1 MNPLRA
7 YYAPA
12 YAAADSTPS
21 ARLQLLADRLQ
32 RCARV
37 ELCEPRPMDIG
48 LLQGLHSDE
57 YTKAFLDGTAP
68 LASSQG
74 VAWSPAI
81 RDSVLAMLAGQ
92 LDAADHALQHGIAMN
107 VARGFHHA
115 VWSRGGGLCALN
127 GLALVAHCRP
137 DRRIFVLDCDE
148 HGGNGTEE
156 FCARLGNLYSASI
169 FGTRFGCYGGTRSW
183 AFPVNVGRDGFA
195 TYLDALQ
202 AARTLIVEHA
212 PDLLIYQAG
221 VDCHRNDPKGRAGL
235 SSLQL
240 LQRDR
245 WVFRMARELR
255 VAVLF
260 VVAGGYQDAQTLMS
274 LNANTVRAAV
284 NTYCVGSLAR

>member
-1 MNPLRA
+1 MRA
-7 YYAPA
+7 FFSPA
-12 YAAADSTPS
+12 YAAPDTATS
-21 ARLQLLADRLQ
+21 ARLRLLADRLHD
-32 RCARV
+32 CAHVDLRA
-37 ELCEPRPMDIG
+37 PQPFDTR
-48 LLQGLHSDE
+48 LLHGLHSEE
-57 YTKAFLDGTAP
+57 YTTAFLNGTTP

-92 LDAADHALQHGIAMN
+92 LEAADHALQHGIAMN

-115 VWSRGGGLCALN
+115 VWARGGGLCALN

-137 DRRIFVLDCDE
+137 HLRIFVLDGDE

-156 FCARLGNLYSASI
+156 FCARLGNLYNASI

-183 AFPVNVGRDGFA
+183 AFPVNVGNDGFG

-221 VDCHRNDPKGRAGL
+221 VDCHRDDPKGNAGL
-235 SSLQL
+235 STRQL

-245 WVFRMARELR
+245 WVFRMARELGIP
-255 VAVLF
+255 VLF
-260 VVAGGYQDAQTLMS
+260 VVAGGYQDAQTLTS
-274 LNANTVRAAV
+274 LNGNTVRAAI
-284 NTYCVGSLAR
+284 NTYGFASPGR